1 MTQRTPMVVEMSRVR
16 SEPVRWLWPG
26 LVPLGKLTVLC
37 GDPGLG
43 KSFVTLDMAARA
55 GRGGPWPGDTGAT
68 GAPGATGIVP
78 ASVVLSGT
86 HPLADEPPVAP
97 ETLADEPP
105 VTPTAPNEAAPG
117 GALLLSAEDDPVD
130 TIRPRLEAMGAD
142 LDRVVLLAGMQ
153 TREGLVDEFDLSR
166 DVHQLAGAITE
177 RAGLSLVVIDPV
189 SAFVGATDSYNN
201 AQVRAMLKPLSDV
214 AADTGAAIVLVTHLR
229 KGEGGPAVQR
239 AMGSLAF
246 TAAARQV
253 LVAMR
258 DPADADGRMLCVAK
272 SNVGRDRL
280 SVPYRIEDGRVVYGE
295 PVRASADEI
304 VERRA
309 PPRPAHRPPS
319 PANEHFA
326 GLLRDEI
333 ASAGFVE
340 QEDVRR
346 LAEMCGASWN
356 GVRLAQWRESHGL
369 EVLDLDGKK
378 VWTTTD

>member
-1 MTQRTPMVVEMSRVR
+1 MTQRTPMVVAMSRVR

-37 GDPGLG
+37 GDPGMG

-55 GRGGPWPGDTGAT
+55 SRGGPWPGAT
-68 GAPGATGIVP
+68 GAIDATSGLSASGCGPGSTA
-78 ASVVLSGT
+78 
-86 HPLADEPPVAP
+86 LAGKLPVA
-97 ETLADEPP
+97 
-105 VTPTAPNEAAPG
+105 PTAPNESTPG

-153 TREGLVDEFDLSR
+153 TREGIVDEFDLSR
-166 DVHQLAGAITE
+166 DVQHLAGAIAE

-214 AADTGAAIVLVTHLR
+214 AADTGAAVVLVTHLR

-258 DPADADGRMLCVAK
+258 DPVEPDGRMLCVAK

-280 SVPYRIEDGRVVYGE
+280 SVPYLIEEGRVVYGE

-304 VERRA
+304 AERQA
-309 PPRPAHRPPS
+309 PARPAHRPPS

-326 GLLRDEI
+326 ELLRREI
-333 ASAGFVE
+333 TNAGFVE

-346 LAEMCGASWN
+346 LAEMCGAN
-356 GVRLAQWRESHGL
+356 
-369 EVLDLDGKK
+369 
-378 VWTTTD
+378 